1 MKTLNTR
8 WMRILGYA
16 GLVPFLGL
24 AGLAA
29 LFQGSD
35 LASMFA
41 QYNFVYALCIV
52 SFLGAVHWGIAL
64 GLSKRSEAIYLAG
77 QTPAEFETRAF
88 VWGVVPSLL
97 AWLIG
102 AFAPADYTLYMLATV
117 LLVVWWVDRWMLV
130 PLKAFEEYLRL
141 RNHLTLGAVLGLLL
155 TASVAQMV

>member
-1 MKTLNTR
+1 M
-8 WMRILGYA
+8 GYA

-24 AGLAA
+24 AGLAVVYRNT
-29 LFQGSD
+29 D

-41 QYNFVYALCIV
+41 QFNFVYALCII

-64 GLSKRSEAIYLAG
+64 GFSKRSEAVYLAG
-77 QTPAEFETRAF
+77 HSPAEFETRAF
-88 VWGVVPSLL
+88 VWGVVPALL

-102 AFAPADYTLYMLATV
+102 VFAPADYALYMLALV
-117 LLVVWWVDRWMLV
+117 LALVWWTDRRMLG
-130 PLKAFEEYLRL
+130 PLKAFEEYLSL